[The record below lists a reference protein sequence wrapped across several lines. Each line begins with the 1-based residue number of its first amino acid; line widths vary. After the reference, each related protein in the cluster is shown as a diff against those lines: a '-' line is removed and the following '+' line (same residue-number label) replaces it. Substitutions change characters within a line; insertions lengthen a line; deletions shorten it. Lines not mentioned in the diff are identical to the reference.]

1 MYMRDYSIDLLW
13 VKVQAAIT
21 AIGGW
26 AGYFVGG
33 VDGMLLA
40 LIVLMGLD
48 YVSGVMCAIED
59 RKLSSAI
66 GFKGICK
73 KLLILMLVGVAN
85 ILDVNVVGSGAV
97 LRGAVIC
104 FYLSNE
110 GLSLLE
116 NAAWLG
122 LPVPDKLREI
132 LAQLHERSK
141 KEAEKEAG

>member
-1 MYMRDYSIDLLW
+1 MRDYSIDLLW
-13 VKVQAAIT
+13 VKVQAAVT

-26 AGYFVGG
+26 AGYFMGG

-40 LIVLMGLD
+40 LIVLMVLD

-59 RKLSSAI
+59 RKLSSAV
-66 GFKGICK
+66 GFRGICK

-85 ILDVNVVGSGAV
+85 ILDVSVVGNGAV

-132 LAQLHERSK
+132 LAQLHERGK
-141 KEAEKEAG
+141 KEAEENAG

>member
-1 MYMRDYSIDLLW
+1 MRDYSIDLLW
-13 VKVQAAIT
+13 VKVQAAVT

-26 AGYFVGG
+26 AGYFMGG
-33 VDGMLLA
+33 VDGMLIA

-59 RKLSSAI
+59 RKLSSAV
-66 GFKGICK
+66 GFRGICK

-132 LAQLHERSK
+132 LAQLHERGK
-141 KEAEKEAG
+141 KEAEENAG